1 MYLGSRSNVQHNLLS
16 GLSPSIFLNETK
28 AQIQRLQSRRD
39 SLSFCRHDILGLG
52 PHFLFCPLLL
62 GLPILLFKHLL
73 PHSHVV
79 DVTLPNPS
87 ILHLPNS
94 SESPCRAAKRS
105 DRAHHGWGRIVS
117 SGPGRAALLPVTCL
131 PVVGAACTR

>member
-1 MYLGSRSNVQHNLLS
+1 MCSIIYFLDYLRQFFSM
-16 GLSPSIFLNETK
+16 K
-28 AQIQRLQSRRD
+28 QRLKFSA
-39 SLSFCRHDILGLG
+39 FI
-52 PHFLFCPLLL
+52 
-62 GLPILLFKHLL
+62 
-73 PHSHVV
+73 